1 MPADTHRRTP
11 RTHSLSSDTRRP
23 HGTSPLLRA
32 PRAPRASRASRARLR
47 IALTALVAL
56 VSATLT
62 ALPSEA
68 AGTASSIPSAPSASS
83 ASSALAGTVEPRV
96 AGRLTGTLSDGA
108 TWIADVPEDWNGT
121 LLLFSHGFGPT
132 VARNA
137 PTDAVRTELL
147 ARGYAMAG
155 SSYDPNGSMWAL
167 ESAERD
173 QFATLDAVA
182 ARIGA
187 PRRTLALGQSMG
199 GLVNAQ
205 LARDGGGRIDGAL
218 GQCGL
223 VAGGTDL
230 DNYQLDAEYTVAR
243 LLLPGQDVPLVRF
256 GTAAEASA
264 TADLLTRAVTAAQGT
279 PQGRARIAL
288 AAAFLNLPA
297 WAPGQDRPAPA
308 DWDGQQK
315 QQYAWF
321 AQGILSFVEGGRYA
335 VEQSVGGN
343 NSWNKGVDYADLLAA
358 SPHAPQ
364 VRALYRTAGLD
375 LRADLR
381 TLTEGATITADP
393 AAVRTALRTS
403 SAGQGLEVPLLD
415 IHTTADDLVP
425 VEQENRFA
433 ARVRAAGD
441 GALLRQAYVER
452 QGHCTFTTAE
462 TVAALHALEHR
473 VSTGR
478 WDDAATAGALQ
489 RSATALGLDGAAY
502 VPYTPARLSVG
513 RPSYAP

>member
-1 MPADTHRRTP
+1 MPAVTRPRTP
-11 RTHSLSSDTRRP
+11 RT
-23 HGTSPLLRA
+23 
-32 PRAPRASRASRARLR
+32 RLR
-47 IALTALVAL
+47 IALAALAVLTSAAL
-56 VSATLT
+56 ATL
-62 ALPSEA
+62 PSPA
-68 AGTASSIPSAPSASS
+68 ASAD
-83 ASSALAGTVEPRV
+83 AGAAT
-96 AGRLTGTLSDGA
+96 RLTGTLSDGA
-108 TWIADVPEDWNGT
+108 TWIADVPERWNGT

-137 PTDAVRTELL
+137 PTEAVRLELL
-147 ARGYAMAG
+147 AQGYAMAG
-155 SSYDPNGSMWAL
+155 SSYDPQGSMWAL
-167 ESAERD
+167 NSAERD
-173 QFATLDAVA
+173 QFATLDAVTA
-182 ARIGA
+182 KIGE
-187 PRRTLALGQSMG
+187 PRRTLALGNSMG

-230 DNYQLDAEYTVAR
+230 DNYQLDAEYTIAR
-243 LLLPGQDVPLVRF
+243 LLLPGQDVKLVRF
-256 GTAAEASA
+256 GSSAEAAA
-264 TADLLTRAVTAAQGT
+264 TADLLTKAVTAAQST

-297 WAPGQDRPAPA
+297 WAPGQDRPAPT
-308 DWDGQQK
+308 DWAGQEE

-343 NSWNKGVDYADLLAA
+343 NSWNKGVDYAHLLSGSA
-358 SPHAPQ
+358 HAPQ
-364 VRALYRTAGLD
+364 VRALYRAAGLD

-381 TLTEGATITADP
+381 VLTEDATITADP
-393 AAVRTALRTS
+393 AAVRTAERTS

-415 IHTTADDLVP
+415 IHTTADNLVP

-433 ARVRAAGD
+433 ARVRASGD

-478 WDDAATAGALQ
+478 WDDVATPAALQ

-502 VPYTPARLSVG
+502 TSYRPAPLTVG
-513 RPSYAP
+513 RDHQAHPTQR